1 MRNYLLV
8 LLRTLQRERLYAAIN
23 IAGLSLGVAC
33 CLLLGLFLWSELTYD
48 RHFSNHQNIYRVV
61 NEFSIGGAHDRFAV
75 TSRQLGPMVAAENP
89 EVKAYVRFQNNG
101 NGGGSSGGL
110 AIHHGNDVYFWDN
123 SYFASDNV
131 FEVFSHKILYGDPK
145 TALKDGG
152 AVAISETV
160 AKRYFGNANPIG
172 ETIATDAGLP
182 VRITLVFADLPPN
195 THLKYDFLFSDN
207 GAFLKDPDNVSMRR
221 QALWGVNV
229 YTYLLMAPGFDPK
242 SWPRFSDEFYKRNM
256 TEVGKSINGTWKSW
270 LQPLTAVHL
279 SSDVGYDLPTGNPI
293 YLYGCAAVALFILIV
308 ACINYMNLATARAMR
323 RAHSVGIRKI
333 LGASRLALGLQ
344 FLGEAVLFSLLAVV
358 IGVVIVEVTL
368 RFTSINSLMGQ
379 EVSLDLARHP
389 ALIAALLGL
398 GVLMGVLSGIYPA
411 FYLSSWA
418 PLSALASKNAAGK
431 GNLRLR
437 EALVLVQ
444 FTISVAVIAC
454 TILMAAQMRY
464 IGSKTLGF
472 QKENQVV
479 VTLRGASTIEK
490 VNTIKTELAKNAHI
504 LGSTEAR
511 VVMGENVPI
520 NVMNTEN
527 NAGVMTNITTS
538 NIPVND
544 DYVSVMGLKIVQ
556 GRDFSKRLLTDVG
569 LNCLVNEAFVRK
581 MGWTEPLGKRVQAG
595 NLTGRVVGVLADF
608 NFKSLHTLVEPLL
621 MYPLADDFTGMA
633 EIMRPFQQRELVV
646 RISGADV
653 EQSLGYIED
662 VMAKVDPKHP
672 FQFAFL
678 DDQLDHLYKSE
689 HQLTR
694 LISIFAVICIFIAC
708 LGLFGLASFTT
719 EQRTREIGTRKVLGA
734 TAWQII
740 TLLSRRILLLVLIA
754 SALAAIVSYFAIDEW
769 LTGFAY
775 RAGINPLI
783 FVLAALVAALV
794 AFVTVALQSY
804 KTASADPVEALRQV

>member
-1 MRNYLLV
+1 MRNYMLV

-33 CLLLGLFLWSELTYD
+33 CLLLGRFLWSELTYD
-48 RHFSNHQNIYRVV
+48 RHFKNHQNIYRVV
-61 NEFSIGGAHDRFAV
+61 NEFSIGGTHDRFAV

-89 EVKAYVRFQNNG
+89 EVKAYVRFQTTG
-101 NGGGSSGGL
+101 AGSGSSGGF
-110 AIHHGNDVYFWDN
+110 AIHHGNDVYFWEN

-195 THLKYDFLFSDN
+195 THLKYDLLFSDN
-207 GAFLKDPDNVSMRR
+207 GAFMKDPDNVSMRR

-229 YTYLLMAPGFDPK
+229 YTYLLMAPGFDPR

-256 TEVGKSINGTWKSW
+256 TEVGKSINGSWKSW
-270 LQPLTAVHL
+270 LQPLAAVHL

-333 LGASRLALGLQ
+333 LGASRLTLGLQ
-344 FLGEAVLFSLLAVV
+344 FLGEAVLFSLLAVI
-358 IGVVIVEVTL
+358 IGVVLVEVTL

-379 EVSLDLARHP
+379 EVSLDLAQHP

-454 TILMAAQMRY
+454 TILMGAQMRY

-490 VNTIKTELAKNAHI
+490 VNTLKTELAKNAHI

-646 RISGADV
+646 RISGGDV
-653 EQSLGYIED
+653 EQTLGYIED
-662 VMAKVDPKHP
+662 VMTKVDPKHP

-694 LISIFAVICIFIAC
+694 LISIFALICIFIAC

-754 SALAAIVSYFAIDEW
+754 SAFAAIISYFAIDEW

>member
-33 CLLLGLFLWSELTYD
+33 CLLLGRFLWSELTYD
-48 RHFSNHQNIYRVV
+48 RHFKNHQNIYRVV
-61 NEFSIGGAHDRFAV
+61 NEFSIGGTHDRFAV
-75 TSRQLGPMVAAENP
+75 TSRQLGPMVAAEIP
-89 EVKAYVRFQNNG
+89 EVKAYVRFQTTG
-101 NGGGSSGGL
+101 AGSGSSGGF
-110 AIHHGNDVYFWDN
+110 AIHHGNDVYFWEN

-195 THLKYDFLFSDN
+195 THLKYDLLFSDN
-207 GAFLKDPDNVSMRR
+207 GAFMKDPDTVSQRR
-221 QALWGVNV
+221 QQLWGVGI
-229 YTYLLMAPGFDPK
+229 YTYLLMAPGFDPR
-242 SWPRFSDEFYKRNM
+242 SWTRFSDEFYKRNM
-256 TEVGKSINGTWKSW
+256 MYIGKTMNGSWKSW
-270 LQPLTAVHL
+270 LQPLAAVHL
-279 SSDVGYDLPTGNPI
+279 SSDVGYDQPTGNPI
-293 YLYGCAAVALFILIV
+293 YLYGCAAVALFILVV

-333 LGASRLALGLQ
+333 LGASRLTLGLQ
-344 FLGEAVLFSLLAVV
+344 FLGEAVLFSLLAVL
-358 IGVVIVEVTL
+358 IGVVIVEVAL
-368 RFTSINSLMGQ
+368 RFTNINSLMGQ

-389 ALIAALLGL
+389 PLIAALLGL
-398 GVLMGVLSGIYPA
+398 GVLMGLLSGIYPA

-454 TILMAAQMRY
+454 TILMGAQMRY

-472 QKENQVV
+472 QKENQLI

-520 NVMNTEN
+520 NVMQTEN
-527 NAGVMTNITTS
+527 NAGVMTPITTS
-538 NIPVND
+538 NVPVND
-544 DYVSVMGLKIVQ
+544 DYVNVMGLKIVQ

-608 NFKSLHTLVEPLL
+608 NFKSLHTVVEPLL

-646 RISGADV
+646 KISGSDV
-653 EQSLGYIED
+653 ERTLGYIED
-662 VMAKVDPKHP
+662 VMAKADPKHP

-694 LISIFAVICIFIAC
+694 LIGIFAVVCIFIAC

-754 SALAAIVSYFAIDEW
+754 SALAAIISYFAIDEW

-783 FVLAALVAALV
+783 FVLAALVAAVV

-804 KTASADPVEALRQV
+804 KTASADPVNALREV